1 MSDVDICVNYYLSY
15 LDIDG
20 NEDMLKQWYMN
31 RIKILRDEK
40 GWSMQQLADAIS
52 PPTTATQVNKLEK
65 GVVQLTESWMRR
77 LSEAFGCSLIE
88 ILQEADSLTQKI
100 AALEDRNLDI
110 ARGVIE
116 QLYKQQEDDK

>member
-1 MSDVDICVNYYLSY
+1 
-15 LDIDG
+15 
-20 NEDMLKQWYMN
+20 MLKQWYMN